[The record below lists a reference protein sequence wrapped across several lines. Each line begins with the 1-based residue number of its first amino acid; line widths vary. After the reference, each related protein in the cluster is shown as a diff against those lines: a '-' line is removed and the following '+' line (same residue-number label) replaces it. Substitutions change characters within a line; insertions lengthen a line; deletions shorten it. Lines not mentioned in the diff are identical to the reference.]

1 MLPEKDLVLVCNKL
15 LLPPGKKL
23 ASISVSEKEGDAAT
37 PNTPLGD
44 ANNGRNAGSI
54 VLCVEEFAPD
64 LTPDLD
70 AKADHVGLN
79 IQAYGGAGRS
89 GATNIRDGKDGGGP
103 GGNGDDG
110 RMLSTKETAVAG
122 GLTPTRQH
130 HRLLWPPL
138 E

>member
-1 MLPEKDLVLVCNKL
+1 MLPQKHLVLVCNKL

-23 ASISVSEKEGDAAT
+23 ASISVSGKEGDAAT

-44 ANNGRNAGSI
+44 ANNGWNAGSI

-64 LTPDLD
+64 Q
-70 AKADHVGLN
+70 VGLN
-79 IQAYGGAGRS
+79 MQAYGGAGRS

-103 GGNGDDG
+103 GGKGGDG

-130 HRLLWPPL
+130 HHLLWPPL